1 MGHGNRR
8 RGVPLEGQMSTFT
21 TGEGKDPVFG
31 LADAG
36 AVLVLLRDNALGF
49 RLSLCIVF

>member
-21 TGEGKDPVFG
+21 TGGGKDPVLGWGSSG
-31 LADAG
+31 LTPEQDPRFQA
-36 AVLVLLRDNALGF
+36 
-49 RLSLCIVF
+49 